1 MYIEGLSTSFSK
13 LAIYS
18 NKLEK
23 DIMDLE
29 NNWTNLS
36 NLKDYSERD
45 LRDARDLLP
54 TSTQKFVLLML
65 NQSRGTD
72 SYNTASL
79 LGYLIFA
86 SLRNRF
92 AMGLCYLIREM
103 DKLNKQR
110 LEKERILR
118 EIKEM
123 EEKEQLHCSI

>member
-1 MYIEGLSTSFSK
+1 
-13 LAIYS
+13 
-18 NKLEK
+18 
-23 DIMDLE
+23 MDLE

-36 NLKDYSERD
+36 NLKDYSEKD
-45 LRDARDLLP
+45 LWDARDLLP

-65 NQSRGTD
+65 NQSRGTYN
-72 SYNTASL
+72 YNTISL

-110 LEKERILR
+110 LEK
-118 EIKEM
+118 KEFS
-123 EEKEQLHCSI
+123 EKSKK